1 MQTLSLSAALC
12 RVTTSITW
20 ADSLKNDTAR
30 KILIIVFWLLLWQG
44 ASALV
49 HNSILLAGPYESLL
63 ALCSLAVTSK
73 FWLSI
78 LFTFLKITLGF
89 VLGLITGIL
98 CACLSY
104 RFKLFREFITPPI
117 SVIKSIPVASFVIIV
132 IIWAG
137 ASSLATVISA
147 LVVFPMI
154 YHNML
159 SGLESTGSS
168 LIEMGRLFRFRFID
182 KARYIYFPQVLS
194 HLHSAVLISS
204 GMAFKS
210 GIAAEVIGRPL
221 QSIGNGLYLSKISL
235 ATADLFAW
243 TFCAVILA
251 YLFEKAVSLI
261 LKRLSAA

>member
-1 MQTLSLSAALC
+1 MLC
-12 RVTTSITW
+12 RATTSITW
-20 ADSLKNDTAR
+20 DKGLNKGTVR
-30 KILIIVFWLLLWQG
+30 KVLITVFWLLLWQG
-44 ASALV
+44 ASVLV

-63 ALCSLAVTSK
+63 ALCTLAATSS

-78 LFTFLKITLGF
+78 LYTFLKITLGF
-89 VLGLITGIL
+89 ALGLVSGVIF
-98 CACLSY
+98 ACLSY
-104 RFKLFREFITPPI
+104 RFKLFHEFITPPV

-137 ASSLATVISA
+137 AESLATVISA

-159 SGLESTGSS
+159 SGLEASSST

-194 HLHSAVLISS
+194 HLQSAILISS

-221 QSIGNGLYLSKISL
+221 HSIGNGLYLSKISL

-261 LKRLSAA
+261 LKKVSAA

>member
-1 MQTLSLSAALC
+1 MNKPA
-12 RVTTSITW
+12 
-20 ADSLKNDTAR
+20 AR
-30 KILIIVFWLLLWQG
+30 KTLIVLFWLVLWQA
-44 ASALV
+44 ASLLV
-49 HNSILLAGPYESLL
+49 HNSILLAGPYEALL
-63 ALCSLAVTSK
+63 ALIRLGVTAG
-73 FWLSI
+73 FWISVLM
-78 LFTFLKITLGF
+78 TVLKITAGF
-89 VLGLITGIL
+89 LTGLITGIV

-104 RFKLFREFITPPI
+104 RFRLFREFITPPV

-159 SGLESTGSS
+159 SGLEASSST
-168 LIEMGRLFRFRFID
+168 LIDMGRLFRFRFID

-194 HLHSAVLISS
+194 HLQSAILISS

-221 QSIGNGLYLSKISL
+221 HSIGNGLYLSKISL

-251 YLFEKAVSLI
+251 YLFEKTVSLI
-261 LKRLSAA
+261 LKKVSAA

>member
-1 MQTLSLSAALC
+1 MNKPA
-12 RVTTSITW
+12 V
-20 ADSLKNDTAR
+20 R
-30 KILIIVFWLLLWQG
+30 KTIIVLFWLVLWQA
-44 ASALV
+44 ASLLV
-49 HNSILLAGPYESLL
+49 HNSILLAGPYEALL
-63 ALCSLAVTSK
+63 ALIRLGVTAG
-73 FWLSI
+73 FWISVLM
-78 LFTFLKITLGF
+78 TVLKITAGF
-89 VLGLITGIL
+89 LTGLITGIV

-104 RFKLFREFITPPI
+104 RFRLFREFITPPV
-117 SVIKSIPVASFVIIV
+117 SVIKSIPVASFVILV

-137 ASSLATVISA
+137 ASSLATIISA

-154 YHNML
+154 YVNVL
-159 SGLESTGSS
+159 SGLEASSST

-194 HLHSAVLISS
+194 HLQSAILISS

-221 QSIGNGLYLSKISL
+221 HSIGNGLYLSKISL

-261 LKRLSAA
+261 LKKVSAA

>member
-1 MQTLSLSAALC
+1 MNTAA
-12 RVTTSITW
+12 V
-20 ADSLKNDTAR
+20 R

-44 ASALV
+44 ASVLV

-63 ALCSLAVTSK
+63 ALCTLAATSG

-78 LFTFLKITLGF
+78 LLTLLKITLGF
-89 VLGLITGIL
+89 VLGLVSGIL

-104 RFKLFREFITPPI
+104 RFRLFREFITPPV
-117 SVIKSIPVASFVIIV
+117 SVIKSIPVASFVIMV

-137 ASSLATVISA
+137 APSLATVISA

-159 SGLESTGSS
+159 SGLDASS
-168 LIEMGRLFRFRFID
+168 AGLIEIGMLFRFSFID
-182 KARYIYFPQVLS
+182 KARYIYFPQVIS
-194 HLHSAVLISS
+194 HLQSAVLISS

-221 QSIGNGLYLSKISL
+221 HSIGNGLYLSKISL

-251 YLFEKAVSLI
+251 YLFEKMMSYVLRRLI
-261 LKRLSAA
+261 NR

>member
-1 MQTLSLSAALC
+1 MNQGT
-12 RVTTSITW
+12 V
-20 ADSLKNDTAR
+20 R
-30 KILIIVFWLLLWQG
+30 KIVIIVFWLLLWQG

-63 ALCSLAVTSK
+63 ALCTLVVTPD

-78 LFTFLKITLGF
+78 LFTLLKITSGF
-89 VLGLITGIL
+89 VIGLVLGIL
-98 CACLSY
+98 FAVLSY
-104 RFKLFREFITPPI
+104 RFKLFREFITPPVA
-117 SVIKSIPVASFVIIV
+117 VIKSIPVASFVIIV

-154 YHNML
+154 YHNVL
-159 SGLESTGSS
+159 SGLDSSSAS

-194 HLHSAVLISS
+194 HLQSAILISS

-221 QSIGNGLYLSKISL
+221 RSIGNGLYLSKISL

-243 TFCAVILA
+243 TFCAVLLA
-251 YLFEKAVSLI
+251 YLFEKIMSLI

>member
-1 MQTLSLSAALC
+1 MNQGT
-12 RVTTSITW
+12 V
-20 ADSLKNDTAR
+20 R
-30 KILIIVFWLLLWQG
+30 KIVIIVFWLLLWQG
-44 ASALV
+44 ASVLV

-63 ALCSLAVTSK
+63 ALCTLAVTPE

-78 LFTFLKITLGF
+78 LFTLLKITLGF
-89 VLGLITGIL
+89 VTGLVLGIL
-98 CACLSY
+98 FAGLSY
-104 RFKLFREFITPPI
+104 RFKLFREFITPPVA
-117 SVIKSIPVASFVIIV
+117 VIKSIPVASFVIIV

-154 YHNML
+154 YHNVL
-159 SGLESTGSS
+159 SGLDSSASS

-194 HLHSAVLISS
+194 HLQSAILISS

-221 QSIGNGLYLSKISL
+221 RSIGNGLYLSKISL

-251 YLFEKAVSLI
+251 YLFEKLMSLI

>member
-1 MQTLSLSAALC
+1 MNTAA
-12 RVTTSITW
+12 V
-20 ADSLKNDTAR
+20 R

-44 ASALV
+44 ASVLV

-63 ALCSLAVTSK
+63 ALCTLAATSG

-78 LFTFLKITLGF
+78 LLTLLKITLGF
-89 VLGLITGIL
+89 VLGLVSGIL

-104 RFKLFREFITPPI
+104 RFRLFREFITPPV
-117 SVIKSIPVASFVIIV
+117 SVIKSIPVASFVIMV

-137 ASSLATVISA
+137 APSLATVISA

-159 SGLESTGSS
+159 SGLDASS
-168 LIEMGRLFRFRFID
+168 AGLIEMGMLFRFRFID
-182 KARYIYFPQVLS
+182 KARYIYFPQVIS
-194 HLHSAVLISS
+194 HLQSAVLISS

-221 QSIGNGLYLSKISL
+221 HSIGNGLYLSKISL

-251 YLFEKAVSLI
+251 YLFEKMMSYVLRRLI
-261 LKRLSAA
+261 NR